1 MIKSNNME
9 IRTLRYFLAV
19 AREENMSKAAELLH
33 VSQPAL
39 SKAVKSLEE
48 ELGKKL
54 FVRHSFSIELTKE
67 GALLRKRAEDLVSLA
82 DRIEK
87 EFVSLDDDLSGELYL
102 GLAESYQ
109 IADLARQ
116 IRQMKVRY
124 PDLHYHITS
133 GDTEQLIDKLNSGVL
148 DFLVIAQEPDTSVY
162 EALEFPKKDIWGLVF
177 PKDDPLAK
185 KDRITINDLKGLPLF
200 CSMQGWEN
208 EIRNWAKNDFKDLE
222 LEGTFRL
229 SYNGS
234 LFAKERLGYLLTFDR
249 LIDTSKDSGLVF
261 RPLYPTLE
269 NKLYLIW
276 NPFQTFTK
284 AAESFLEQIKRS
296 FHSERI
302 G

>member
-1 MIKSNNME
+1 ME

-48 ELGKKL
+48 GLGKKL

-87 EFVSLDDDLSGELYL
+87 EFVSLDDELSGELYL

-185 KDRITINDLKGLPLF
+185 KDKITVRDLKGLPLF

-249 LIDTSKDSGLVF
+249 LIDTSEESGLVF
-261 RPLYPTLE
+261 RPLYPALE
-269 NKLYLIW
+269 SRLYLIW

-296 FHSERI
+296 FQNERI